1 MRGFTDG
8 GTVYG
13 SSKNKEGKIFLNT
26 QSWAILSGVAC
37 GDRLKKLLASIDKR
51 LDGPHGMALFWPAYS
66 KYDPKLGRITMF
78 SEGTKENAAVFCH
91 AATWKIAA
99 DCMVGRGNKAYESM
113 KKLMPNCQP
122 DYELYKTEPY
132 VYAEYLVGPQHPY
145 RYGEGAFTWV
155 TGTAGWTF
163 LVATKW
169 LLGVRPECDGLRI
182 DPCIPSH
189 WKTYRIIRPFRG
201 AIYDISVKN
210 PSGVEHGVKAVYV
223 DGKLQKSNLIR
234 VKSVTPRPHRPK
246 ASAARSTG
254 RGRRRY
260 IVEVVMG

>member
-1 MRGFTDG
+1 
-8 GTVYG
+8 
-13 SSKNKEGKIFLNT
+13 
-26 QSWAILSGVAC
+26 
-37 GDRLKKLLASIDKR
+37 
-51 LDGPHGMALFWPAYS
+51 
-66 KYDPKLGRITMF
+66 MF

-163 LVATKW
+163 LAATQW

-210 PSGVEHGVKAVYV
+210 PNGVERGVKAVYV

-234 VKSVTPRPHRPK
+234 VKSVTPGPHRPE

-260 IVEVVMG
+260 VVEVVMG